1 MLTVAVQE
9 LGDASVL
16 ICRGRIVVGDP
27 CSILRHAVLG
37 QHHANMLVLDLARVD
52 RIDAGGLGILMGLQ
66 RWARSGGIVFKLM
79 NVTQEVEKVF
89 ELTGLQRAFG
99 FCSVRDLFCL
109 LHRAAFVSSGAADPR
124 TDPAFIA
131 SHLRKEPPPPAV
143 PPANPPSA
151 LPAYQPRAWLPP
163 K

>member
-9 LGDASVL
+9 LGDASVI
-16 ICRGRIVVGDP
+16 ICRGRIVAGDA

-37 QHHANMLVLDLARVD
+37 QRHANLLVLDLARVE
-52 RIDAGGLGILMGLQ
+52 RIDAGGLGTLIRL
-66 RWARSGGIVFKLM
+66 REWAGSNAVVFKLM
-79 NVTQEVEKVF
+79 NVTQEVEKVL
-89 ELTGLQRAFG
+89 ELTGLQRAFE

-109 LHRAAFVSSGAADPR
+109 LHRAAFVSSGAADHR

-131 SHLRKEPPPPAV
+131 SHLGKEPPPPAT

-151 LPAYQPRAWLPP
+151 LPA
-163 K
+163 